1 MYYVSNLVP
10 QENWQRMQMK
20 MMVMITVFAPLSLFR
35 NTTVTPSKK
44 LLKLRTSLTE
54 ICFSCFFSHMMKIV

>member
-1 MYYVSNLVP
+1 MHYVSNLVP

-35 NTTVTPSKK
+35 NTTATPSKK

-54 ICFSCFFSHMMKIV
+54 ICFSRFFSLMMKIV